1 DRAGLRAAPEVPHLP
16 AVRAAQHRRDAV
28 LDPRPR
34 RGPQPG
40 GDGLVGPA
48 RLGTMSAMSRRATI
62 IDVAQRAGVSRQTV
76 SRAMNDLPGISA
88 GTREKVLAAAQ
99 ELNYRPSRFARGL
112 VEQGPVTLGLVV
124 EDLSNAYLAELGA
137 AVVRACAPHGWNVV
151 LAEAL
156 HAPHPER
163 VAADLARRVDALVG
177 YGVLTADIRGGGGM
191 PVVQLDG
198 RESHLAEGGVVELAR
213 TEAMAE
219 LAAHLAE
226 SGARRP
232 VVLDLVG
239 GLGRSRS
246 LALAAALRPLVDG
259 GEVPVREIDARTG
272 HRDSLEEILAGGVD
286 TIVAFNDELAV
297 RLLRALRELDVDVP
311 GRVRLVGVD
320 GLEIASLVT
329 PELTTLSID
338 IEA

>member
-1 DRAGLRAAPEVPHLP
+1 
-16 AVRAAQHRRDAV
+16 
-28 LDPRPR
+28 
-34 RGPQPG
+34 
-40 GDGLVGPA
+40 
-48 RLGTMSAMSRRATI
+48 MSRRATI

-99 ELNYRPSRFARGL
+99 ELNYRPSRFGRGL

-124 EDLSNAYLAELGA
+124 EDLSNAYFAELGA

-338 IEA
+338 IEAVARATVSLVAGMLDGTVPLSGAEAHRTVPYRLEVRASS

>member
-1 DRAGLRAAPEVPHLP
+1 LHHPVQPLRARRGAGRAVGGLRARHRSGFQGLARGAGHRPAAVVLPGPGLLHRPRPPAGSLRCGAGALLLQRRQLRAPRPGGGARPRARRPGHGDRPRVRAAPEVPHLP

-34 RGPQPG
+34 RGAQPG

-88 GTREKVLAAAQ
+88 GTREKVLAAAR
-99 ELNYRPSRFARGL
+99 ELNYRPSRFGRGL

-124 EDLSNAYLAELGA
+124 EDLSNAYFAELGA
-137 AVVRACAPHGWNVV
+137 AVVRACAPYGWNVV

-163 VAADLARRVDALVG
+163 VAGDLARRVDALVG

-198 RESHLAEGGVVELAR
+198 REAQLSEGGVVELAR
-213 TEAMAE
+213 AQAMTE
-219 LAAHLAE
+219 LAEHLAE

-239 GLGRSRS
+239 GLG
-246 LALAAALRPLVDG
+246 
-259 GEVPVREIDARTG
+259 
-272 HRDSLEEILAGGVD
+272 
-286 TIVAFNDELAV
+286 
-297 RLLRALRELDVDVP
+297 
-311 GRVRLVGVD
+311 
-320 GLEIASLVT
+320 
-329 PELTTLSID
+329 
-338 IEA
+338 

>member
-1 DRAGLRAAPEVPHLP
+1 
-16 AVRAAQHRRDAV
+16 
-28 LDPRPR
+28 
-34 RGPQPG
+34 
-40 GDGLVGPA
+40 
-48 RLGTMSAMSRRATI
+48 MSAMSRRATI

-88 GTREKVLAAAQ
+88 GTREKVLAAAR
-99 ELNYRPSRFARGL
+99 ELNYRPSRFGRGL

-124 EDLSNAYLAELGA
+124 EDLSNAYFAELGA
-137 AVVRACAPHGWNVV
+137 AVVRACAPYGWNVV

-163 VAADLARRVDALVG
+163 VAGDLARRVDALVG

-198 RESHLAEGGVVELAR
+198 REAQLSEGGVVELAR
-213 TEAMAE
+213 AQAMAE
-219 LAAHLAE
+219 LAEHLAE

-259 GEVPVREIDARTG
+259 GEVPVREVDARTG
-272 HRDSLEEILAGGVD
+272 HRGSLEEILADGTD

-297 RLLRALRELDVDVP
+297 RLLRALRELDVAVP

-338 IEA
+338 IEAVARATVSLVAGMLDGTVPLSGAQAHRTVPYRLEVRASS